1 LRLILIISMKSMKN
15 LIIALSISLISWG
28 SVYAQDTRSNENGEE
43 KVQIVLADTVGI
55 NIQNKNF
62 VYVAKKMKG
71 EITLDGVLDE
81 EDWLNANQ
89 MENFRLVTPVDSGY
103 PYQKSTGMITYDDKA
118 LYIATIFYDTIPGKR
133 IMESFRRDYRFNY
146 NDNLLT
152 VFDTFRDQTNAYTF
166 GSSPSG
172 AIWDGI
178 VTGSQTNL
186 NWDSKIEVEVKNY
199 PDKWITEIKVPF
211 RSLRYPK
218 DSKVWYVNFGRLD
231 LKTNQ
236 KSAWAP
242 VPRQFPHASPA
253 YTGVLIFD
261 EPLPEPRLN
270 FSLIPYVLGGYHRDF
285 EANEEAGYRK
295 SFGFDAKIGFTTST
309 NLDLT
314 YNPDFAQVEVDQ
326 QQMNLDRFELFFPE
340 KRQFFLENQDLFSE
354 YGQYDITPFFS
365 RRIGLDAPV
374 LGGARFTGK
383 IGNDFRL
390 GFMHMVTDQTS
401 MMPTRNYS
409 VLSMQQKIFSRSNIS
424 FMFVNKEYSGS
435 DQFNR
440 VAALD
445 YNMASNNNVWTGKF
459 FYHRSFRPG
468 NPDKQYAQGAYI
480 NYNKRNIKLE
490 LRQAAVGKNFLA
502 ETGYVRRNNYIL
514 FNPEAQYTFVPNKLV
529 VAHGPF
535 IDMEAYYSH
544 EYEKLDH
551 VYEAGYF
558 VNFDGNTT
566 VTTGISD
573 NYVKL
578 MEDFDPTH
586 VSNVY
591 LPAGSEYDF
600 LLWFGRIETSP
611 RRPLNGTL
619 QYSKGEFFN
628 GHGDMIETN
637 IAYRYQPYINFSLN
651 TVYTNLRLPQPF
663 TNQQFWLVGPKL
675 DITFSPK
682 VYLTTFVQYN
692 EQVNNTNVNIRLQW
706 RYKPVSDLFIV
717 YTDNYFADTRD
728 VRNRALV
735 LKLTY
740 WWN

>member
-1 LRLILIISMKSMKN
+1 MKSLKN

-43 KVQIVLADTVGI
+43 SVQIVLADTVGI

-199 PDKWITEIKVPF
+199 SDKWITEIKVPF

-261 EPLPEPRLN
+261 ELLPEPRLN

-340 KRQFFLENQDLFSE
+340 KRQFFLEIRRDRGIELAMEGFRFYDLMRWKRGELLEMEWNGMYVPAIDTPLDLNQDGTPDVV
-354 YGQYDITPFFS
+354 YYITPPATTPPYPA
-365 RRIGLDAPV
+365 IPV
-374 LGGARFTGK
+374 SETYGG
-383 IGNDFRL
+383 
-390 GFMHMVTDQTS
+390 Q
-401 MMPTRNYS
+401 P
-409 VLSMQQKIFSRSNIS
+409 
-424 FMFVNKEYSGS
+424 
-435 DQFNR
+435 
-440 VAALD
+440 
-445 YNMASNNNVWTGKF
+445 
-459 FYHRSFRPG
+459 
-468 NPDKQYAQGAYI
+468 NPYKLREGDHGEI
-480 NYNKRNIKLE
+480 IWLHNIKRKWE
-490 LRQAAVGKNFLA
+490 DKNYYYPIP
-502 ETGYVRRNNYIL
+502 ETHIL
-514 FNPEAQYTFVPNKLV
+514 TNP
-529 VAHGPF
+529 
-535 IDMEAYYSH
+535 
-544 EYEKLDH
+544 
-551 VYEAGYF
+551 
-558 VNFDGNTT
+558 
-566 VTTGISD
+566 
-573 NYVKL
+573 
-578 MEDFDPTH
+578 
-586 VSNVY
+586 
-591 LPAGSEYDF
+591 
-600 LLWFGRIETSP
+600 
-611 RRPLNGTL
+611 
-619 QYSKGEFFN
+619 
-628 GHGDMIETN
+628 
-637 IAYRYQPYINFSLN
+637 
-651 TVYTNLRLPQPF
+651 NLTQNPG
-663 TNQQFWLVGPKL
+663 W
-675 DITFSPK
+675 
-682 VYLTTFVQYN
+682 
-692 EQVNNTNVNIRLQW
+692 E
-706 RYKPVSDLFIV
+706 
-717 YTDNYFADTRD
+717 
-728 VRNRALV
+728 
-735 LKLTY
+735 
-740 WWN
+740 

>member
-1 LRLILIISMKSMKN
+1 MKSLKN
-15 LIIALSISLISWG
+15 LTVALSLSLISLG
-28 SVYAQDTRSNENGEE
+28 TVNAQNTQNTENTGRTGESA
-43 KVQIVLADTVGI
+43 QLVLADTVGI
-55 NIQNKNF
+55 NTQNKNY

-81 EDWLNANQ
+81 EDWLNADRA
-89 MENFRLVTPVDSGY
+89 ENFRLVTPVDSGY
-103 PYQKSTGMITYDDKA
+103 AAQQSVGMITYDDKA

-133 IMESFRRDYRFNY
+133 VAESLRRDFRFNY

-172 AIWDGI
+172 AIWDGV

-199 PDKWITEIKVPF
+199 PDKWITEIRVPF
-211 RSLRYPK
+211 KSLRYPK

-231 LKTNQ
+231 LRTNQ

-270 FSLIPYVLGGYHRDF
+270 FSIIPYALGGYHRDF
-285 EANEEAGYRK
+285 EADEKAGFRK
-295 SFGFDAKIGFTTST
+295 NFGVDAKIGFSTST

-326 QQMNLDRFELFFPE
+326 QQMNVDRFELFFPE

-354 YGQYDITPFFS
+354 YGEYDVTPFFS

-390 GFMHMVTDQTS
+390 GFMNMITDQTS
-401 MMPTRNYS
+401 QMPTRNFT
-409 VLSMQQKIFSRSNIS
+409 VLSMQQKLFSRSNIS

-445 YNMASNNNVWTGKF
+445 YNMASSNNVWTGKF

-468 NPDKQYAQGAYI
+468 NPDKQYAQGISLDYR
-480 NYNKRNIKLE
+480 KRNLSLE
-490 LRQAAVGKNFLA
+490 FRQTAVGENFLA
-502 ETGYVRRNNYIL
+502 ETGYVRRSNYVS
-514 FNPEAQYTFVPNKLV
+514 FNPEAGYVFVPNKFV
-529 VAHGPF
+529 VSHGPF
-535 IDMEAYYSH
+535 AELESYYSPDFD
-544 EYEKLDH
+544 KLDH
-551 VYEAGYF
+551 ELEVGYQ
-558 VNFDGNTT
+558 VNFDGNTS
-566 VTTGISD
+566 VSTGISD
-573 NYVKL
+573 SYVRL
-578 MEDFDPTH
+578 MENFDPTH
-586 VSNVY
+586 VSDVF
-591 LPAGSEYDF
+591 LPAGSEYKF
-600 LLWFGRIETSP
+600 RQWFTRVETSP

-619 QYSKGEFFN
+619 LYLKGGFFS
-628 GHGDMIETN
+628 GQGDMVETN
-637 IAYRYQPYINFSLN
+637 LIYRYQPFINLSLN
-651 TVYTNLRLPQPF
+651 TVYTNIRLPEPF
-663 TNQQFWLVGPKL
+663 KHQQFWLIGPKL

-692 EQVNNTNVNIRLQW
+692 EQINNTNVNIRFQW

-717 YTDNYFADTRD
+717 YTDNYFANTRE